1 MTRYE
6 RGDIVLLAF
15 PFTGGS
21 GKKQRPAL
29 VVLDTSDADV
39 LAARITQSPNSKF
52 DLPLK
57 DWRQAGLLAPST
69 ARLHKL
75 ATVERDLV
83 VRKLGRLT
91 ELDRAAFL
99 AAVQAIYCQP

>member
-15 PFTGGS
+15 PFTAGS

-39 LAARITQSPNSKF
+39 LAARIPTQSPNSQF

-57 DWRQAGLLAPST
+57 D
-69 ARLHKL
+69 
-75 ATVERDLV
+75 
-83 VRKLGRLT
+83 
-91 ELDRAAFL
+91 
-99 AAVQAIYCQP
+99 